1 LSEARQFSGWSE
13 RNQKKQN
20 RQIRLFGSPE

>member
-13 RNQKKQN
+13 RNQKKTN
-20 RQIRLFGSPE
+20 HQIWLFGSPE